1 MGKNEGLDK
10 QIELCKKL
18 GAVQFQKIVFAV
30 EKIKFKVL
38 KTLVPNYINYFDKHV
53 DKMTKKKL
61 AYANSEEERQ
71 AIIYRAKMSKM
82 QERREFYQEENRNYH
97 MRRENPTQII
107 KYLEKNK
114 EIHKNGI
121 IRNAIFAG
129 LTIPAIIFGSELA
142 LAFLI
147 LEAIGAVINFECIN
161 LQNYNICRLT
171 KIKDKME
178 QREARIMERDAER
191 YKDISKDIHEAV
203 METDKI
209 PTIEE
214 ILARADTPEKLEQ
227 LKQLLAKTKSQR
239 NISENHVENDF
250 QKTIK

>member
-1 MGKNEGLDK
+1 MGKNEELDK

-38 KTLVPNYINYFDKHV
+38 KKLVPNYLTYFDKHV
-53 DKMTKKKL
+53 DKITKKKL
-61 AYANSEEERQ
+61 ASASSEEERQ
-71 AIIYRAKMSKM
+71 AIIYGAKMSKM
-82 QERREFYQEENRNYH
+82 QERREFHQEENRNYH

-121 IRNAIFAG
+121 LRNALFAG
-129 LTIPAIIFGSELA
+129 LMIPGIILGSELA
-142 LAFLI
+142 LTLLI

-178 QREARIMERDAER
+178 QREIRIREREANL

-203 METDKI
+203 MEKDEI
-209 PTIEE
+209 PSIEE
-214 ILARADTPEKLEQ
+214 ILACADTPEKLEQ

-239 NISENHVENDF
+239 NISENQQEIGI
-250 QKTIK
+250 QKVIK

>member
-1 MGKNEGLDK
+1 MGKNEELDR
-10 QIELCKKL
+10 QIELSRKL
-18 GAVQFQKIVFAV
+18 GAEQFQKLVFLV
-30 EKIKFKVL
+30 EKIKFKAL
-38 KTLVPNYINYFDKHV
+38 KKLVPNYLTYFDKHV
-53 DKMTKKKL
+53 DKITKKKL
-61 AYANSEEERQ
+61 TYANSEEEKQ

-97 MRRENPTQII
+97 MRRENPTHII

-114 EIHKNGI
+114 EIHINGI
-121 IRNAIFAG
+121 IRNAFFTG
-129 LTIPAIIFGSELA
+129 LMIPGVIFGSELA

-147 LEAIGAVINFECIN
+147 IEAIGAVINFECIN
-161 LQNYNICRLT
+161 LQNYNICRLI

-178 QREARIMERDAER
+178 QREARIRKRDAER
-191 YKDISKDIHEAV
+191 YKDISKNIHEAV

-239 NISENHVENDF
+239 NIPEGHVENGF
-250 QKTIK
+250 QKAIK

>member
-1 MGKNEGLDK
+1 MGKNEELDR
-10 QIELCKKL
+10 QIELSRKL
-18 GAVQFQKIVFAV
+18 GAEQFQKLVFLV
-30 EKIKFKVL
+30 EKIKFKAL
-38 KTLVPNYINYFDKHV
+38 KKLVPNYLTYFDKHV
-53 DKMTKKKL
+53 DKITKKKL

-114 EIHKNGI
+114 EIHINGI
-121 IRNAIFAG
+121 IRNAFFTG
-129 LTIPAIIFGSELA
+129 LMIPGVIFGSELA

-147 LEAIGAVINFECIN
+147 IEAIGVVINFECIN
-161 LQNYNICRLT
+161 LQNYNICRLI

-178 QREARIMERDAER
+178 QREARIRKRDAER
-191 YKDISKDIHEAV
+191 YKDISKNIHEAV

-239 NISENHVENDF
+239 NIPEGHVENGF
-250 QKTIK
+250 QKAIK

>member
-1 MGKNEGLDK
+1 MGKNEELDR
-10 QIELCKKL
+10 QIELSRKL
-18 GAVQFQKIVFAV
+18 GAEQFQKLVFLV
-30 EKIKFKVL
+30 EKIKFKAL
-38 KTLVPNYINYFDKHV
+38 KKLVPNYLTYFDKHV
-53 DKMTKKKL
+53 DKIAKKKL
-61 AYANSEEERQ
+61 AYANSEEEKQ

-114 EIHKNGI
+114 EIHINGI
-121 IRNAIFAG
+121 IRNAFFAG
-129 LTIPAIIFGSELA
+129 LMIPGVIFESELA

-147 LEAIGAVINFECIN
+147 IEAIGAVINFECIN
-161 LQNYNICRLT
+161 LQNYNICRLI

-178 QREARIMERDAER
+178 QREARIRKRDAER
-191 YKDISKDIHEAV
+191 YKDISKNIHEAV

-239 NISENHVENDF
+239 NIPEGHVENGF
-250 QKTIK
+250 QKAIK

>member
-1 MGKNEGLDK
+1 
-10 QIELCKKL
+10 
-18 GAVQFQKIVFAV
+18 
-30 EKIKFKVL
+30 
-38 KTLVPNYINYFDKHV
+38 
-53 DKMTKKKL
+53 
-61 AYANSEEERQ
+61 
-71 AIIYRAKMSKM
+71 
-82 QERREFYQEENRNYH
+82 

-129 LTIPAIIFGSELA
+129 LAIPAVIFGSELA
-142 LAFLI
+142 IAILI
-147 LEAIGAVINFECIN
+147 LEALGAVINFECIN

-178 QREARIMERDAER
+178 RREARIRERDAEL

-203 METDKI
+203 MEKDEI
-209 PTIEE
+209 PSIEE
-214 ILARADTPEKLEQ
+214 ILACADTPEKLEQ

-239 NISENHVENDF
+239 NITEDHTENGF
-250 QKTIK
+250 QKAIK

>member
-1 MGKNEGLDK
+1 MGKNEELDK

-38 KTLVPNYINYFDKHV
+38 KKLVPNYLTYFDKHV

-82 QERREFYQEENRNYH
+82 QERREFHQEENRNYH

-171 KIKDKME
+171 KIKDRIE
-178 QREARIMERDAER
+178 QREARIRERDAEL

-203 METDKI
+203 MEKEEI
-209 PTIEE
+209 PSIEE
-214 ILARADTPEKLEQ
+214 ILACADTPEKLEQ

-239 NISENHVENDF
+239 NIQEDHTENGF
-250 QKTIK
+250 QKAIK